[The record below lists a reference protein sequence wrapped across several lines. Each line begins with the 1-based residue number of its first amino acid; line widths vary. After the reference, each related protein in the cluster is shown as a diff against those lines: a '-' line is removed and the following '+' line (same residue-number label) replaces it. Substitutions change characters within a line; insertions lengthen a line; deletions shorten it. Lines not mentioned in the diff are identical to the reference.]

1 MIHKKM
7 KDEYSKIVEKLNL
20 TVSEDISSSKNL
32 EFLLKALSSV
42 NNNKILH
49 SLSLCLKYPC
59 LIAGGGPSIEMN
71 LEQCIELDLL
81 EKLTTISV
89 DGTCKLFYELELIPN
104 ILVTDLDGD
113 WSSIYWAIKN
123 GTTTL
128 IHAHGDNNHLI
139 NDFFLKYEDLRY
151 QNNIWG
157 TTQNYISSDLF
168 NFGGFTD
175 GDRAIFLAFHFQS
188 PVIGLIGFDFGI
200 EIGKYSLSHPS
211 IVKDLSR
218 KKLKFEIALGLL
230 EKFHQFHRGSRYNLT
245 YSGVEIPG
253 FPRST
258 ITSFVDIIN
267 KDYRRH
273 NNEEFP
279 K

>member
-1 MIHKKM
+1 M

-20 TVSEDISSSKNL
+20 SVSEDISSSKNL
-32 EFLLKALSSV
+32 EFLLKAIDSI
-42 NNNKILH
+42 NNSEIFQNLTRF
-49 SLSLCLKYPC
+49 LKSPC
-59 LIAGGGPSIEMN
+59 LIAGGGPSIEGD
-71 LEQCIELDLL
+71 LERCIEMDLL
-81 EKLTTISV
+81 EKMTIIAV
-89 DGTCKLFYELELIPN
+89 DGTCKLFHEIKSIPN

-113 WSSIYWAIKN
+113 WSSIYWAIKKE
-123 GTTTL
+123 TTTL
-128 IHAHGDNNHLI
+128 IHAHGDNHHLI
-139 NDFFLKYEDLRY
+139 DEFFLEYEDLRH
-151 QNNIWG
+151 QSNIWG

-175 GDRAIFLAFHFQS
+175 GDRAIFLAFHFQT
-188 PVIGLIGFDFGI
+188 PVIGIIGFDFGN

-211 IVKDLSR
+211 IVKNLSR

-230 EKFHQFHRGSRYNLT
+230 EQFHEYHKGLRINLT
-245 YSGVEIPG
+245 DRGVEIPG

-258 ITSFVDIIN
+258 IASFADIIN
-267 KDYRRH
+267 KDYTRQ

>member
-1 MIHKKM
+1 M

-20 TVSEDISSSKNL
+20 SVSEDISSSKNL
-32 EFLLKALSSV
+32 EFLLKAIGSV
-42 NNNKILH
+42 NSSEIFQN
-49 SLSLCLKYPC
+49 LSLFLKSPC
-59 LIAGGGPSIEMN
+59 LIAGGGPSIERD
-71 LEQCIELDLL
+71 LERCIELDLL
-81 EKLTTISV
+81 EKLTIIAV
-89 DGTCKLFYELELIPN
+89 DGTCKLFHEIRSIPN

-123 GTTTL
+123 ETITL
-128 IHAHGDNNHLI
+128 IHAHGDNHHLI
-139 NDFFLKYEDLRY
+139 DDFFLEYEDIRH
-151 QNNIWG
+151 QRNIWG

-175 GDRAIFLAFHFQS
+175 GDRAIFLAFHFQT
-188 PVIGLIGFDFGI
+188 PVIGIIGFDFGN

-218 KKLKFEIALGLL
+218 KKLKFKIALGLL
-230 EKFHQFHRGSRYNLT
+230 KQFHQYHKGLRINLT
-245 YSGVEIPG
+245 GRGVEIPG

-258 ITSFVDIIN
+258 IASFADIIN
-267 KDYRRH
+267 KDYTKH